1 MNPKTL
7 LNDVIGTIP
16 PSGIRKFFDIVSEMK
31 DAISLGIGEPD
42 FVTPWHIRD
51 AGIYSLERGY
61 TKYTSNAGM
70 AELRR
75 EIASY
80 LDRRFGLKY
89 DYASQIL
96 VTVGGSEALD
106 LSLRV
111 LLNPGDEVIIPV
123 PSFVCYG
130 PLTEMAGGVPV
141 YVELKESKG
150 SPVSLENLCQ
160 GKYDLALVSG
170 DVVYDAWNGEG
181 TFEGEK
187 KENFRILMACYPA
200 ASQWLARKDSGLAF
214 VHELDGRNLS
224 AGTAFSETGM
234 VSAAA
239 FDALDMDVKEENFW
253 QRGIEN
259 STGILRDG
267 TVDGIHGFL
276 EAPADVFI
284 RLSEEMEVSVLS
296 YTEEELDRILEINP
310 GYQRL
315 TLPAGTYRGQEEP
328 VRTFGFPVF
337 LCAGAEM
344 EDGLAYEIV
353 RAMDEN
359 IGKAG
364 DPRLAAMED
373 KSFLCQDG
381 SGLLHEGAR
390 RYYQEKGYID

>member
-1 MNPKTL
+1 
-7 LNDVIGTIP
+7 
-16 PSGIRKFFDIVSEMK
+16 
-31 DAISLGIGEPD
+31 
-42 FVTPWHIRD
+42 
-51 AGIYSLERGY
+51 
-61 TKYTSNAGM
+61 
-70 AELRR
+70 
-75 EIASY
+75 
-80 LDRRFGLKY
+80 
-89 DYASQIL
+89 
-96 VTVGGSEALD
+96 
-106 LSLRV
+106 
-111 LLNPGDEVIIPV
+111 
-123 PSFVCYG
+123 
-130 PLTEMAGGVPV
+130 
-141 YVELKESKG
+141 
-150 SPVSLENLCQ
+150 
-160 GKYDLALVSG
+160 
-170 DVVYDAWNGEG
+170 
-181 TFEGEK
+181 
-187 KENFRILMACYPA
+187 
-200 ASQWLARKDSGLAF
+200 
-214 VHELDGRNLS
+214 
-224 AGTAFSETGM
+224 M

>member
-1 MNPKTL
+1 MRLLAAAALLGSALALWGCAPDEEAKRERQCVTL
-7 LNDVIGTIP
+7 
-16 PSGIRKFFDIVSEMK
+16 
-31 DAISLGIGEPD
+31 
-42 FVTPWHIRD
+42 
-51 AGIYSLERGY
+51 
-61 TKYTSNAGM
+61 
-70 AELRR
+70 
-75 EIASY
+75 
-80 LDRRFGLKY
+80 
-89 DYASQIL
+89 
-96 VTVGGSEALD
+96 
-106 LSLRV
+106 
-111 LLNPGDEVIIPV
+111 
-123 PSFVCYG
+123 
-130 PLTEMAGGVPV
+130 AGGLHGELIHREAIALADSVNTSESTV

-160 GKYDLALVSG
+160 GKYDLGLVSG

-234 VSAAA
+234 ASAAV

-253 QRGIEN
+253 QRGLEN

-284 RLSEEMEVSVLS
+284 SLSEEMEVSVLS

-359 IGKAG
+359 IGKVG

>member
-1 MNPKTL
+1 MTL
-7 LNDVIGTIP
+7 
-16 PSGIRKFFDIVSEMK
+16 
-31 DAISLGIGEPD
+31 
-42 FVTPWHIRD
+42 
-51 AGIYSLERGY
+51 
-61 TKYTSNAGM
+61 
-70 AELRR
+70 
-75 EIASY
+75 
-80 LDRRFGLKY
+80 
-89 DYASQIL
+89 
-96 VTVGGSEALD
+96 
-106 LSLRV
+106 
-111 LLNPGDEVIIPV
+111 
-123 PSFVCYG
+123 
-130 PLTEMAGGVPV
+130 AGGLHGELIHREAIALADSVNTSESTV

-234 VSAAA
+234 ASAAV

-253 QRGIEN
+253 QRGLEN

-364 DPRLAAMED
+364 DPRLAAM
-373 KSFLCQDG
+373 G
-381 SGLLHEGAR
+381 G
-390 RYYQEKGYID
+390 

>member
-1 MNPKTL
+1 MVPCASMILYKMGYRKRNRAPGRPSRL
-7 LNDVIGTIP
+7 LT
-16 PSGIRKFFDIVSEMK
+16 
-31 DAISLGIGEPD
+31 A
-42 FVTPWHIRD
+42 
-51 AGIYSLERGY
+51 A
-61 TKYTSNAGM
+61 
-70 AELRR
+70 
-75 EIASY
+75 
-80 LDRRFGLKY
+80 
-89 DYASQIL
+89 
-96 VTVGGSEALD
+96 
-106 LSLRV
+106 V
-111 LLNPGDEVIIPV
+111 LLGSALALWGCAPDEEVKRERQCV
-123 PSFVCYG
+123 T
-130 PLTEMAGGVPV
+130 LAGGLHGELIHREAIALADSVNTSESTV

-200 ASQWLARKDSGLAF
+200 ASQWLARRDSDLAF

-224 AGTAFSETGM
+224 AGPAVSETGM
-234 VSAAA
+234 AAAAA
-239 FDALDMDVKEENFW
+239 FDALDMDVREENFW

-259 STGILRDG
+259 STGILMDG

-276 EAPADVFI
+276 EAPADVFV